1 MGKKATPYNQAVQ
14 ILHDLKKEYPAYTL
28 GQHISTA
35 LGDYGDIWGI
45 TDKEFV
51 FALEKYRAEMEMNI
65 VSDSEVDKI
74 IKDAENLDILFRNE
88 EEEDYAD

>member
-14 ILHDLKKEYPAYTL
+14 ILHDLKKEYPSNTL

-51 FALEKYRAEMEMNI
+51 FALEKYKAEMELNI
-65 VSDSEVDKI
+65 ISDSEVDKI
-74 IKDAENLDILFRNE
+74 VKDAENLDTLFQD
-88 EEEDYAD
+88 EEEDYD